1 MAKYLIQATYSAEG
15 FKGVAKDKASG
26 RKAAL
31 EKALAGVGA
40 GLDAIYYSFGDY
52 DVVLIVDAPDN
63 ATVAAVG
70 MAACSTGLAR
80 TSTTPLLTIEEADQ
94 AVKKSVRYRGPGQ

>member
-31 EKALAGVGA
+31 EKALASVGA
-40 GLDAIYYSFGDY
+40 RLDAFYYSFGDH
-52 DVVLIVDAPDN
+52 DAVLIVDAPDN

-80 TSTTPLLTIEEADQ
+80 TSTTPLLTIEEADH
-94 AVKKSVRYRGPGQ
+94 AVKKSVKYSGPGQ

>member
-1 MAKYLIQATYSAEG
+1 MAEFLVRAAYSAEG
-15 FKGVAKDKASG
+15 FKGVVKDKASG

-31 EKALAGVGA
+31 EKALASVGA
-40 GLDAIYYSFGDY
+40 RLEAIYCAFGDY

-80 TSTTPLLTIEEADQ
+80 TSTTPLPTIEEADQ
-94 AVKKSVRYRGPGQ
+94 AIQKSVKYRGPGQ

>member
-80 TSTTPLLTIEEADQ
+80 TSTIPLLTIEEVDQ
-94 AVKKSVRYRGPGQ
+94 AVKKSVKYRGPGQ

>member
-1 MAKYLIQATYSAEG
+1 MAKYLIQANYSAEG

-31 EKALAGVGA
+31 QKALASAGA
-40 GLDAIYYSFGDY
+40 KLDAIYYSFGDC

-63 ATVAAVG
+63 ATVAAFG

-80 TSTTPLLTIEEADQ
+80 TITTPLLTIDEADQ
-94 AVKKSVRYRGPGQ
+94 AIEKGIKYRGPGQ

>member
-31 EKALAGVGA
+31 EKALASVGA
-40 GLDAIYYSFGDY
+40 KLDAIYYSFGEY
-52 DVVLIVDAPDN
+52 DVLLIVDAPDN

-70 MAACSTGLAR
+70 VAACSTGLAR
-80 TSTTPLLTIEEADQ
+80 TSTTPLLTVAEADQ
-94 AVKKSVRYRGPGQ
+94 AIKKSVKYSGPGQ

>member
-31 EKALAGVGA
+31 EKALSSAGA
-40 GLDAIYYSFGDY
+40 KLDSMYYSFGDH

-94 AVKKSVRYRGPGQ
+94 AVKKSVKYRGPGQ

>member
-1 MAKYLIQATYSAEG
+1 MAKYLIQATYSGEG
-15 FKGVAKDKASG
+15 FKGVVKDKASG

-31 EKALAGVGA
+31 EKALSSVGA
-40 GLDAIYYSFGDY
+40 KLDSMYYSFGDH

-94 AVKKSVRYRGPGQ
+94 AVKKSVKYRGPGQ

>member
-31 EKALAGVGA
+31 EKALASVG
-40 GLDAIYYSFGDY
+40 GKLDAIYYAFGDC

-63 ATVAAVG
+63 ATVAAIG

-80 TSTTPLLTIEEADQ
+80 TSTTPLLTVAEADQ
-94 AVKKSVRYRGPGQ
+94 AIQKSVKYSGPGR

>member
-1 MAKYLIQATYSAEG
+1 MAKYLVQATYSAEG

-31 EKALAGVGA
+31 EKALASVGA
-40 GLDAIYYSFGDY
+40 KLDAIYYSFGDY
-52 DVVLIVDAPDN
+52 DVALIVDAPDN

-80 TSTTPLLTIEEADQ
+80 TRTTPLLTVEEADQ
-94 AVKKSVRYRGPGQ
+94 AIKKGIKYSGPGQ

>member
-31 EKALAGVGA
+31 EKALASVGA
-40 GLDAIYYSFGDY
+40 KLDAIYYSFGDY
-52 DVVLIVDAPDN
+52 DVVLIVDATDN

-80 TSTTPLLTIEEADQ
+80 TSTTPLLTVAEADQ
-94 AVKKSVRYRGPGQ
+94 AIKKSVKYSGPGQ

>member
-31 EKALAGVGA
+31 EKTLASVGA
-40 GLDAIYYSFGDY
+40 TLEAIYYSFGDY

-63 ATVAAVG
+63 ATVTAVG

-80 TSTTPLLTIEEADQ
+80 TSTTPLLTIEEADH
-94 AVKKSVRYRGPGQ
+94 AVKKSVKYRGPGQ

>member
-31 EKALAGVGA
+31 EKALASVGA
-40 GLDAIYYSFGDY
+40 KLDAIYYAFGDC

-63 ATVAAVG
+63 ATVASFG

-80 TSTTPLLTIEEADQ
+80 TSTIPLLTVDEADQ
-94 AVKKSVRYRGPGQ
+94 AVKKGITYRGPGQ